1 VKSSGGAG
9 AARRCSVFFGSSAFF
24 WWLSGLFGGRLVSV
38 VVSRSGC
45 FPDCLTK
52 ITISSSISMHGRDT
66 GDVVV
71 TL

>member
-1 VKSSGGAG
+1 VQLD
-9 AARRCSVFFGSSAFF
+9 VVLFFFFGSSAFF

-45 FPDCLTK
+45 FPGCLTK
-52 ITISSSISMHGRDT
+52 ITISNSISMHGRDI